1 MNITQIDIDN
11 FFRDMRIFFRKLSEI
26 SKDISEDLA
35 TIPDNKPYQRV
46 CDFGCGDG
54 ISTLNLTSS
63 LRVEK
68 AYGIDKYESNINQA
82 KLWGRAFTKLIEF
95 YKTDSVIDISLQN
108 QAIKMLALCEN
119 IEFKVGDVA
128 ESKLPASLDI
138 AYCNLLLVNIY
149 NGSYENHA
157 SGISGVE
164 AAIKNISN
172 SLVEGGYF
180 LAIEQYGQGLDFNYL
195 FEKAGLHGNGTP
207 FLRKPI
213 ITEGRAPYS
222 ENRIKYVYKKCL

>member
-26 SKDISEDLA
+26 GKDISEDLA
-35 TIPDNKPYQRV
+35 TIPDNQPYQRV

-54 ISTLNLTSS
+54 VSTLNLTSS

-82 KLWGRAFTKLIEF
+82 KLWGKALAKFIERSE
-95 YKTDSVIDISLQN
+95 TDSDISLQN
-108 QAIKMLALCEN
+108 QATKVLALYKN
-119 IEFKVGDVA
+119 IEFQIRDVV
-128 ESKLPASLDI
+128 ESELPSDLDI

-149 NGSYENHA
+149 NGSYENQA

-195 FEKAGLHGNGTP
+195 FEKVGLHGDGIP

-213 ITEGRAPYS
+213 TTDGRALYS
-222 ENRIKYVYKKCL
+222 EDRIKYVYRKRL